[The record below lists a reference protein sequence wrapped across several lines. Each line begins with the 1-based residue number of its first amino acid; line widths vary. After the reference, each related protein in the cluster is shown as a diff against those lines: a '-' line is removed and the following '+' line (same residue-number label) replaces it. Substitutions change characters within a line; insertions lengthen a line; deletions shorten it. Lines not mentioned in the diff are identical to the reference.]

1 MGFSGSQ
8 AGLAGRDLPEEF
20 GKWSPVFRK
29 FRRWTLVRLWEQIG
43 HALNEI
49 RLVPAALHMV
59 DSTLVRAPSSGS
71 GRKKRDSATGFLPLK
86 AVSCAFRR
94 IRLVVPTT
102 SGQGFRSIRPSE
114 GRCRTGMV
122 FDVRLFGL
130 RQLFRRGCPAFAS
143 NDRRVRG
150 DGRCGRGG
158 RGSHRQS
165 WVRRSRRAML

>member
-49 RLVPAALHMV
+49 GLVPAALHMV

-86 AVSCAFRR
+86 AVSWENDPPPRQ
-94 IRLVVPTT
+94 RL
-102 SGQGFRSIRPSE
+102 
-114 GRCRTGMV
+114 
-122 FDVRLFGL
+122 GL
-130 RQLFRRGCPAFAS
+130 A
-143 NDRRVRG
+143 
-150 DGRCGRGG
+150 
-158 RGSHRQS
+158 H
-165 WVRRSRRAML
+165 